1 MPVFGTRIKAPIPWN
16 KSPNRC
22 FLGTTQ
28 IGGNA
33 LFLAKTF
40 GNQALCPTTS
50 AKTVEERSNPEFTLE
65 STDYGDSSAAKLQAK
80 SPVFAT
86 APKTASTGTRESEE
100 EKI

>member
-1 MPVFGTRIKAPIPWN
+1 PIPWN

-50 AKTVEERSNPEFTLE
+50 AKAVEERFDLADEDGVGVLE
-65 STDYGDSSAAKLQAK
+65 G
-80 SPVFAT
+80 
-86 APKTASTGTRESEE
+86 E
-100 EKI
+100 